1 MSANLDQV
9 KRRGALVAALC
20 GVAFLAAVAG
30 FVFYF
35 KFGQEW
41 ARLAAVAALVIG
53 FGAQTWFIASLR
65 RPGKGA

>member
-1 MSANLDQV
+1 MSADLSQV

-35 KFGQEW
+35 KFGQQW
-41 ARLAAVAALVIG
+41 ARLAAIAALIVG
-53 FGAQTWFIASLR
+53 FGAQTWFIFSLR
-65 RPGKGA
+65 RAGRGV

>member
-1 MSANLDQV
+1 MSADLAQV
-9 KRRGALVAALC
+9 KRRGAIVAALC

-41 ARLAAVAALVIG
+41 ARLAAIAALVVG
-53 FGAQTWFIASLR
+53 FGAQTWFIFSLR
-65 RPGKGA
+65 RSGRGV